1 MKNEEQR
8 KQSTERAATAER
20 RHDRVAELDARV
32 FQGMARGRAAN
43 IEVGRA
49 LNELKEILGHGKWER
64 HIAEALAPS
73 GITERTAQR
82 YMKMAAQADADST
95 DNLSAFKP
103 ATDRG
108 AQEIRNASD
117 RAQAEVGAASG
128 HKLTKAPRRAD
139 GIYQLPLRM
148 TGDQQNAM
156 DVLRKLPD
164 WPRAEKTIIALLKR
178 LLVKYGIVDK
188 DARRRS

>member
-1 MKNEEQR
+1 M
-8 KQSTERAATAER
+8 
-20 RHDRVAELDARV
+20 
-32 FQGMARGRAAN
+32 RGSFKGWRGGAAN

-49 LNELKEILGHGKWER
+49 LNELKKILAHGKWQR
-64 HIAEALAPS
+64 HIAETFAS
-73 GITERTAQR
+73 CGIKLRSAER
-82 YMKMAAQADADST
+82 YMKMATQADAVSKL
-95 DNLSAFKP
+95 DNLSNFKP

-108 AQEIRNASD
+108 AQEIRSASD

-164 WPRAEKTIIALLKR
+164 WPLAAKTIIALLKR
-178 LLVKYGIVDK
+178 LWVKYRIVDK
-188 DARRRS
+188 NARRRP